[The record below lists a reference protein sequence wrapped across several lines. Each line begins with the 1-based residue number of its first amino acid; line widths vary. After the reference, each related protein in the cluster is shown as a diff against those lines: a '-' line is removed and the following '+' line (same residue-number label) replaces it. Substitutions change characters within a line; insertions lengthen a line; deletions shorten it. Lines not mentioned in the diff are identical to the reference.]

1 MTTYSSVL
9 LSESTDGR
17 PIQLGATA
25 VALHTAGTAS
35 GTHDEIH
42 LFAANG
48 ATHDSVLFVNIGAT
62 TVGRQVVFT
71 VPTKDG
77 AYTILPGVRVTSSL
91 ALTAHL
97 GTTSS
102 STGVVVAFG
111 HVNRIST

>member
-1 MTTYSSVL
+1 MANYTSVL
-9 LSESTDGR
+9 LSASTDGR
-17 PIQLGATA
+17 PITVGATS

-77 AYTILPGVRVTSSL
+77 AYTILPGVRITSSL
-91 ALTAHL
+91 ALTAYT

-102 STGVVVAFG
+102 STGVVIAWG